1 MTDLEQLQALLIQG
15 HAMQEEEKRV
25 SARLGKLKTDMR
37 QLELAALVL
46 MKDMGLDALSHAGVV
61 GKRKDSIHY
70 HAATGDG
77 WQRIYDR
84 ILRTQEFDLLHK
96 RLSST
101 AVRERFK
108 NDDRIDG
115 VEEVSVPS
123 LVLTLDPTYL
133 RGE

>member
-84 ILRTQEFDLLHK
+84 ILRRRGSTCCTSVWAVPPCVNVSE
-96 RLSST
+96 RIAST
-101 AVRERFK
+101 A
-108 NDDRIDG
+108 
-115 VEEVSVPS
+115 
-123 LVLTLDPTYL
+123 L
-133 RGE
+133 RK